1 MIPLLSDYS
10 SLSLDQ
16 MMNLA
21 NNLDD
26 MKSVVAM
33 GMTLADRAKETASAA
48 AIRLAS
54 RYTSTQLIGKLIDT
68 DWEHVQNLIKNDTDT
83 SIDNVYDEIN
93 ALASSE
99 GFIISNISGSFE
111 RGEFLVASFA

>member
-16 MMNLA
+16 MMTLA
-21 NNLDD
+21 GNLDD

-33 GMTLADRAKETASAA
+33 GMTMADRAKTTASAA

-54 RYTSTQLIGKLIDT
+54 RYTSTQLISLLIDT
-68 DWEHVQNLIKNDTDT
+68 DWEHVQDLINNSTDT
-83 SIDNVYDEIN
+83 NIDDVYDEVN
-93 ALASSE
+93 DLASSE
-99 GFIISNISGSFE
+99 GFIISNLSGRCE
-111 RGEFLVASFA
+111 RGNGKIIPY